1 MPPYRQARP
10 KANLVSKLGDQGG
23 LGGAA
28 LMSNLRGDV
37 REGSVQVA

>member
-1 MPPYRQARP
+1 LF
-10 KANLVSKLGDQGG
+10 KGG

-28 LMSNLRGDV
+28 LMPNLRGDV